1 MDEEVLVVYSS
12 SDEEAD
18 YVVDLTKS
26 SDSKCESESD
36 FEICESKI
44 PKYSLSLSLSLS
56 PLSLSG
62 VCVCVC
68 VCVFYSYSVLFVLE
82 GAEARQVKLKRPLID
97 SLRKQFSGIVVGL

>member
-26 SDSKCESESD
+26 SDSECESESD

-44 PKYSLSLSLSLS
+44 PK
-56 PLSLSG
+56 
-62 VCVCVC
+62 
-68 VCVFYSYSVLFVLE
+68 
-82 GAEARQVKLKRPLID
+82 
-97 SLRKQFSGIVVGL
+97 

>member
-1 MDEEVLVVYSS
+1 MLVVYSS

-44 PKYSLSLSLSLS
+44 PKYSLSLSLSLC
-56 PLSLSG
+56 LFFSLWCV

-68 VCVFYSYSVLFVLE
+68 VCFIPILFCSSLKE
-82 GAEARQVKLKRPLID
+82 QKLA
-97 SLRKQFSGIVVGL
+97 KQN